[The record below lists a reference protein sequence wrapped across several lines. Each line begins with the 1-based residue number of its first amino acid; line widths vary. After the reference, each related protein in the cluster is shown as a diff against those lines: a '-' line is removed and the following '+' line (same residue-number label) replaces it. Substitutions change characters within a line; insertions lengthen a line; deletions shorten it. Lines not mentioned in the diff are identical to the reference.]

1 MKTTFI
7 GRQPLNEDVLKLWKF
22 KYLSS
27 HLLDIPHILN
37 ISQLDHAKVEK
48 GFNEDNLQIEDYLK
62 LGKFE

>member
-7 GRQPLNEDVLKLWKF
+7 ERQPIKELSKF
-22 KYLSS
+22 EYLSS
-27 HLLDIPHILN
+27 HLSDLPQILN